1 MGWRERLGVG
11 QSSSRPSVRSSWPTG
26 MEARGSKIDIVRAA
40 TVAAAGEP
48 IDVSYITEALVA
60 QEHDAPFH
68 EDVPGLLPEL
78 YGEDAN
84 AVIALYGGPP
94 IESTGDPARPGSAH
108 CCIQFGWQAAQV
120 AERGWLRKAAE
131 YKNGNWVYFDTV
143 VYGSGEAKLI
153 AHRDDGAPLWEF
165 RL

>member
-94 IESTGDPARPGSAH
+94 ILRDLGQRIAVSSLAGRPLRLLSVDGCAKRLNTRMAIGSTSTRL
-108 CCIQFGWQAAQV
+108 CM
-120 AERGWLRKAAE
+120 
-131 YKNGNWVYFDTV
+131 
-143 VYGSGEAKLI
+143 EAG
-153 AHRDDGAPLWEF
+153 R
-165 RL
+165 RS